1 MDPLFR
7 EHTLASSHEMRS
19 MGTVV
24 TDTSN
29 SRLAFS
35 TRDGEGV
42 SVILDGEPGRRYHDI
57 GGMPLFSPDGK
68 RLAYVAFQ
76 PNGRRLLR
84 QLFRP
89 VLVVDGAEVD
99 IKGTEGIV
107 KDSITF
113 SPDSRRIAY
122 ADHAGGQS
130 HVVVDG
136 RAGVGFDDIQQHF
149 LGPCPLFSANSER
162 IAYVGLRKDQ
172 LHVVVDGTVGES
184 YANLV
189 RGSMHFSPDSR
200 RFAYGAGSTQHACA
214 IVDGEAGPRHSDMIA
229 GTPVFSP
236 DSERWAYVAIDG
248 GRSALLVDGQEVW
261 KAPVIGIPDFSP
273 DSRHV
278 AITSAFVA
286 NDIAVVHDGREGRHY
301 RAITAPPIFSPNS
314 TTLAYAAS
322 NGAGWFVV
330 ADGEEA
336 RSYDDLKN
344 IVFSPD
350 GTRLAYA
357 AARGDRWRVVIDD
370 VDGSTYDSMSGPLF
384 SDDGRHVA
392 YTAGRGEKWFLVV
405 DGEESQPYRGFLGR
419 QVYYDG
425 EAGVFRLVALAED
438 RVVRVEA
445 LPAPVAGAG
454 TPSLETG
461 SG

>member
-1 MDPLFR
+1 MAPLFR

-35 TRDGEGV
+35 TNDGAGV
-42 SVILDGEPGRRYHDI
+42 SVVLDGEPGRRYHDI
-57 GGMPLFSPDGK
+57 GGMPIFSPDGT

-76 PNGRRLLR
+76 RTGRRLLR

-89 VLVVDGAEVD
+89 VLVVDGAEAAV
-99 IKGTEGIV
+99 GGIAQ
-107 KDSITF
+107 DSLTF

-122 ADHAGGQS
+122 AERCAGQQR
-130 HVVVDG
+130 VVVDG
-136 RAGVGFDDIQQHF
+136 HAGVGFDDIQQWF
-149 LGPCPLFSANSER
+149 LGPCPLFSQNSER

-172 LHVVVDGTVGES
+172 LHVVVDGTVSEPF
-184 YANLV
+184 ANLV
-189 RGSMHFSPDSR
+189 RGSIHFSPDSR

-214 IVDGEAGPRHSDMIA
+214 IVDGEAGPRHFDMLA

-248 GRSALLVDGQEVW
+248 GRSVLLVDRQEEW
-261 KAPVIGIPDFSP
+261 EAPVIGVPLFSP

-278 AITSAFVA
+278 AITSAFGPEDV
-286 NDIAVVHDGREGRHY
+286 AVVHDGREGRHY
-301 RAITAPPIFSPNS
+301 RDIAAQPIFSSSS

-330 ADGEEA
+330 ADSDEGP
-336 RSYDDLKN
+336 SYDGLKD

-350 GTRLAYA
+350 GRRLAYA
-357 AARGDRWRVVIDD
+357 AGREDRWRIVIDG
-370 VDGSTYDSMSGPLF
+370 VEGPTYDSTSRPLF
-384 SDDGRHVA
+384 SGDSRHVA
-392 YTAGRGEKWFLVV
+392 YTAGKGDHWFLVV
-405 DGEESQPYRGFLGR
+405 DGEESGHYRGFLGR
-419 QVYYDG
+419 QTYYDG
-425 EAGVFRLVALAED
+425 TAGVFRLVALAHD

-445 LPAPVAGAG
+445 LRAATAGAG
-454 TPSLETG
+454 TPPVETG
-461 SG
+461 PG